1 MNDRKTGTGYGNRGL
16 SLDFRWPRSEADIKR
31 VQSERK
37 RIAVERALQ
46 SPFWKRRMPSLD
58 LARLDDPDIWRR
70 IPVLTKEDLRQIP
83 PERFHDEFCI
93 APRTKAVEYW
103 RSGGATGRPLFYPR
117 SAEDM
122 VTNIMAFE
130 RAWALIGATADDCA
144 HISFPLGV
152 HPVAHLYARA
162 AINLGIGT
170 VWCGAGSNTPSET
183 QLELIGELK
192 PTIWLG
198 MASYGLHLANLA
210 EVKGIDLSSS
220 TVKKLLVAAE
230 PLSPVKRE
238 KLERAWGAEVFD
250 HFGMTEA
257 AIVSGEALGHHGLHA
272 FTDLWYLE
280 VLDERGAPVP
290 DGEVGSLVV
299 TALWSNTMTPFL
311 RWSSGDLVSLSR
323 GSAGAHPWSI
333 FPVMRHARRTVGFFK
348 VRGVNINHAD
358 LEDAMFRDPAV
369 VDFRAEVYNQGAND
383 VLHLHVETRTGAA
396 ERIVEMMRRTFQVT
410 PEVTLLAR
418 GSIAKDFEANVKA
431 PRFVDKRG

>member
-1 MNDRKTGTGYGNRGL
+1 M
-16 SLDFRWPRSEADIKR
+16 DFRWPRSPQDIDR
-31 VQSERK
+31 IQRSRR
-37 RIAVERALQ
+37 RIAVERAAQ
-46 SPFWKRRMPSLD
+46 SPFWKKRLPKLD
-58 LARLDDPDIWRR
+58 LERVHEPEVWRR
-70 IPVLTKEDLRQIP
+70 IPVLTKEALREIP
-83 PERFHDEFCI
+83 ADRFHDEFCI
-93 APRTKAVEYW
+93 APRTKVVEYW

-122 VTNIMAFE
+122 QTNIMAFE

-170 VWCGAGSNTPSET
+170 VWCGAGINTASEA

-192 PTIWLG
+192 PTIWIG

-210 EVKGIDLSSS
+210 ETKGIDLARS

-238 KLERAWGAEVFD
+238 KLERAWGAQVFD

-257 AIVSGEALGHHGLHA
+257 AIVSGEGLEHNGLHA
-272 FTDLWYLE
+272 FTDLWHLE
-280 VLDERGAPVP
+280 VLDDKGDPVP

-311 RWSSGDLVSLSR
+311 RWSSGDLVSMSPST
-323 GSAGAHPWSI
+323 GGAHPWSV
-333 FPVMRHARRTVGFFK
+333 FPLMRHARRTVGFFK
-348 VRGVNINHAD
+348 VRGVNINHAE

-369 VDFRAEVYNQGAND
+369 VDFRAEVVNVGDND
-383 VLHLHVETRTGAA
+383 VLRLHVEMRAGEAQ
-396 ERIVEMMRRTFQVT
+396 RIVEGIRKTFQVT
-410 PEVTLLAR
+410 PEVSLLPR
-418 GSIAKDFEANVKA
+418 GTIAKDFEANVKA
-431 PRFVDKRG
+431 PRFVDRRG

>member
-1 MNDRKTGTGYGNRGL
+1 MT
-16 SLDFRWPRSEADIKR
+16 DFRWPRSEAEIQR
-31 VQSERK
+31 IQSERK

-46 SPFWKRRMPSLD
+46 SPFWKRRMPSID
-58 LARLDDPDIWRR
+58 LARLDEPEIWRR

-93 APRTKAVEYW
+93 APRTKVVEYW

-183 QLELIGELK
+183 QLELIEQLK
-192 PTIWLG
+192 PTLWLG

-210 EVKGIDLSSS
+210 EVRGVDLARS

-257 AIVSGEALGHHGLHA
+257 AIISGEALGHRGLHA

-280 VLDERGAPVP
+280 VLDERGEPVP

-299 TALWSNTMTPFL
+299 TALWSNSMTPFL
-311 RWSSGDLVSLSR
+311 RWSSGDLVSLSAS
-323 GSAGAHPWSI
+323 GGGAHPWSV

-369 VDFRAEVYNQGAND
+369 VDFRAEVYNRGAND

-396 ERIVEMMRRTFQVT
+396 ERIVDMMRKHFQIT

-418 GSIAKDFEANVKA
+418 GTIAKDFEANVKA

>member
-1 MNDRKTGTGYGNRGL
+1 MK
-16 SLDFRWPRSEADIKR
+16 WPKSSAEIARI
-31 VQSERK
+31 QSERK
-37 RIAVERALQ
+37 RLAVERALQ
-46 SPFWKRRMPSLD
+46 SSFWKRRMPAID
-58 LARLDDPDIWRR
+58 LNRLDDPDVWRR

-83 PERFHDEFCI
+83 PDRFHEEFCI
-93 APRTKAVEYW
+93 APRTRVVEYW

-122 VTNIMAFE
+122 ETNLMAFE

-170 VWCGAGSNTPSET
+170 IWCGAGTNTPSEV
-183 QLELIGELK
+183 QLELIDQLK
-192 PTIWLG
+192 PTIWIG

-210 EVKGIDLSSS
+210 EVKGMDLARS

-238 KLERAWGAEVFD
+238 KLERAWGAQVFD

-257 AIVSGEALGHHGLHA
+257 AIVSGEALGHEGLHA
-272 FTDLWYLE
+272 FTDLWHLE
-280 VLDERGAPVP
+280 VLDDHGNPVR
-290 DGEVGSLVV
+290 DGDVGSLVV

-311 RWSSGDLVSLSR
+311 RWSSGDLVTLAPSP
-323 GSAGAHPWSI
+323 GGTHPWSV

-358 LEDAMFRDPAV
+358 LEDAMFRDAAV
-369 VDFRAEVYNQGAND
+369 VDFRAEVTNQGGND

-396 ERIVEMMRRTFQVT
+396 QPIVDMMRKHFQIT
-410 PEVTLLAR
+410 PEVTLLSR
-418 GSIAKDFEANVKA
+418 GTIAKEFEANVKA

>member
-1 MNDRKTGTGYGNRGL
+1 M
-16 SLDFRWPRSEADIKR
+16 DFRWPRSQAAIDAIQK
-31 VQSERK
+31 ERR

-46 SPFWKRRMPSLD
+46 SPFWKRRLPKLD
-58 LARLDDPDIWRR
+58 LERVHEPDVWRR
-70 IPVLTKEDLRQIP
+70 IPVLTKEALREIP
-83 PERFHDEFCI
+83 ADRFHDEFCI
-93 APRTKAVEYW
+93 APRTKVVEYW

-122 VTNIMAFE
+122 ETNIMAFE

-170 VWCGAGSNTPSET
+170 VWCGAGNNTASDA
-183 QLELIGELK
+183 QLELIEQLK
-192 PTIWLG
+192 PTLWIG

-210 EVKGIDLSSS
+210 ETKGIDLSRS

-238 KLERAWGAEVFD
+238 KLERAWGAQVFD

-257 AIVSGEALGHHGLHA
+257 AIVSGEGLDHSGLHA
-272 FTDLWYLE
+272 FTDLWHLE
-280 VLDERGAPVP
+280 VLDDKGDPVP

-311 RWSSGDLVSLSR
+311 RWSSGDLVSISPSTGGSR
-323 GSAGAHPWSI
+323 PWSL
-333 FPVMRHARRTVGFFK
+333 FPIMRHARRTVGFFK
-348 VRGVNINHAD
+348 VRGVNINHAE
-358 LEDAMFRDPAV
+358 LEDAMFRDTAV
-369 VDFRAEVYNQGAND
+369 VDFRAEVTNVGDND
-383 VLHLHVETRTGAA
+383 VLHLHVETRSGGP
-396 ERIVEMMRRTFQVT
+396 EDIVDMVRRTFQVT
-410 PEVTLLAR
+410 PQVSLLPR
-418 GSIAKDFEANVKA
+418 GTIAKEFEANVKA
-431 PRFVDKRG
+431 PRFVDRRG

>member
-1 MNDRKTGTGYGNRGL
+1 M
-16 SLDFRWPRSEADIKR
+16 DFRWPRSQADIQR
-31 VQSERK
+31 IQTERK

-46 SPFWKRRMPSLD
+46 SPFWKRRMPQLD
-58 LARLDDPDIWRR
+58 LQRLDDPDVWRR

-83 PERFHDEFCI
+83 PERFHEEFCI
-93 APRTKAVEYW
+93 APRTKVVEYW
-103 RSGGATGRPLFYPR
+103 RSGGATGKPLFYPR

-122 VTNIMAFE
+122 ATNLMAFE
-130 RAWALIGATADDCA
+130 RAWALIGATAEDCA

-170 VWCGAGSNTPSET
+170 IWAGAGTNTSSDV
-183 QLELIGELK
+183 QLELIRELK
-192 PTIWLG
+192 PTIWTG

-210 EVKGIDLSSS
+210 EVKGMDLANS

-238 KLERAWGAEVFD
+238 KLERAWGAQVFD

-257 AIVSGEALGHHGLHA
+257 AIVSGEGLGHEGLHA
-272 FTDLWYLE
+272 FTDLWFLE
-280 VLDERGAPVP
+280 VLDDAGNPVR

-311 RWSSGDLVSLSR
+311 RWSSGDLVSLSPSPG
-323 GSAGAHPWSI
+323 GSHPWSV

-396 ERIVEMMRRTFQVT
+396 QPIVDMMRKTFQLT
-410 PEVTLLAR
+410 PEVTLLSR
-418 GSIAKDFEANVKA
+418 GTIAKEFEANVKA

>member
-1 MNDRKTGTGYGNRGL
+1 M
-16 SLDFRWPRSEADIKR
+16 DFRWPKSQAEIERIHR
-31 VQSERK
+31 ERK

-46 SPFWKRRMPSLD
+46 SQFWQRRMPAVD
-58 LARLDDPDIWRR
+58 LERVHEPEIWRR
-70 IPVLTKEDLRQIP
+70 IPVLTKEALREIP
-83 PERFHDEFCI
+83 AARFHDEFCI
-93 APRTKAVEYW
+93 APRTKVVEYW

-122 VTNIMAFE
+122 AHNLLVFE

-170 VWCGAGSNTPSET
+170 VWCGAGTNTPSET
-183 QLELIGELK
+183 QLELIEQLK
-192 PTIWLG
+192 PTIWIG

-210 EVKGIDLSSS
+210 EVKGYDLARS

-230 PLSPVKRE
+230 PLSPVKRQ
-238 KLERAWGAEVFD
+238 KLERAWGAQVFD

-257 AIVSGEALGHHGLHA
+257 ALIAGETIAHDGMRA

-280 VLDERGAPVP
+280 VLDERGEPVAP
-290 DGEVGSLVV
+290 GEVGSLVV
-299 TALWSNTMTPFL
+299 TPLWSNTMTPFL
-311 RWSSGDLVSLSR
+311 RWSSGDLVSLVPAT
-323 GSAGAHPWSI
+323 GGNDPWSALPI
-333 FPVMRHARRTVGFFK
+333 MRHARRTVGFFK
-348 VRGVNINHAD
+348 VRGVNINHSD
-358 LEDAMFRDPAV
+358 LEDAMFRDADV
-369 VDFRAEVYNQGAND
+369 VDFRAEVYNAGGND
-383 VLHLHVETRTGAA
+383 VLHLHVETRTGGAGQIAA
-396 ERIVEMMRRTFQVT
+396 MIRQAFEVA

-418 GSIAKDFEANVKA
+418 GTLAREFEANVKA

>member
-1 MNDRKTGTGYGNRGL
+1 MK
-16 SLDFRWPRSEADIKR
+16 WPKSSAEIARI
-31 VQSERK
+31 QSERK
-37 RIAVERALQ
+37 RMAVERALQ
-46 SPFWKRRMPSLD
+46 SAFWKRRMPAID
-58 LARLDDPDIWRR
+58 LNRLDDPDVWRR

-83 PERFHDEFCI
+83 PDRFHEEFCI
-93 APRTKAVEYW
+93 APRTRVVEYW

-117 SAEDM
+117 SAKDM
-122 VTNIMAFE
+122 ETNLMAFE

-170 VWCGAGSNTPSET
+170 IWCGAGTNTPSDV
-183 QLELIGELK
+183 QLELIDQLK
-192 PTIWLG
+192 PTIWIG

-210 EVKGIDLSSS
+210 EVKGMDLARS

-238 KLERAWGAEVFD
+238 KLERAWGAQVFD

-257 AIVSGEALGHHGLHA
+257 AIVSGEALGHEGLHA
-272 FTDLWYLE
+272 FTDLWHLE
-280 VLDERGAPVP
+280 VLDDHGNPVR

-311 RWSSGDLVSLSR
+311 RWSSGDLVTLSPSP
-323 GSAGAHPWSI
+323 GGTHPWSV

-358 LEDAMFRDPAV
+358 LEDAMFRDAAV
-369 VDFRAEVYNQGAND
+369 VDFRAEVTNQGGND

-396 ERIVEMMRRTFQVT
+396 QPIVDMMRKHFQIT
-410 PEVTLLAR
+410 PEVTLLSR
-418 GSIAKDFEANVKA
+418 GTIAKEFEANVKA